1 MDQQSVPVARG
12 KKQKQ
17 ARWEAKPRRGIRP
30 EALREIRRIA
40 AEMIAPFLLGF
51 SEVMGVPSGLQ
62 AAYLGAMAVRGESLL
77 WPLCGCLLSLGM
89 RLLWG
94 LTTPWT
100 SLISWAAM
108 LWSPRVLFRKRVER
122 LMLYTGAA
130 LLPGFVAVVIG
141 GNPGEILL
149 GGASVLMGVFSAP
162 VFLRALIAWHAT
174 GVVAQTEDTVSLC
187 FLLAML
193 LGGGSRLSLF
203 GLQAGMV
210 GAAFLTVGAGY
221 YLGSG
226 TGTLMGM
233 LGGVSMAAQGYPLD
247 LAVGL
252 SAGGFLAGLTRRRES
267 PPLSAFAFAVG
278 CGVVLLFSGRLR
290 PGWVTGGLLGAAAL
304 ALYPPVGRQWLSDA
318 FRRFGNVRR
327 LAEDQYAALWLTR
340 WEHTMEEMAA
350 QVPMPW
356 VDRPPHDTAWWRGR
370 LCAGC
375 PLESECRCLE
385 DARSLAKTE
394 EVWARRGEDEQ
405 SFLEAM
411 EGLRGMGCARLYLMR
426 ERMAALRREDALRQA
441 ALHRAAYEREMVR
454 THLLAA
460 SGAAKALAEISTG
473 EDWWEAMMIRRV
485 QSALGERSF
494 PAELLFARRLRGRAC
509 LGFREVATLPLGRV
523 EEQLRQLMEEEVGLR
538 LEPARRE
545 EGVLVFDELAPWR
558 VEAGWAAKALEEDM
572 DMMGNGDAVLMARL
586 PDGRFL
592 GALSDGMGHGLHA
605 HMESTRTLEL
615 LRLCLQAGYTVAQTL
630 TAVNGMMLSANQGEE
645 YATVDLLVL
654 DTWLGR
660 AELHKLGACC
670 SVLVCGGKDTLLEG
684 AALPLGI
691 LEEVEPLSASFQ
703 LEEGQQLF
711 LMSDG
716 ITDLMEEDGLR
727 AACLRSAGEGTAE
740 DAAAALLQCAL
751 DAAGEKMHDD
761 ASCAVIRVAR
771 REKEKKH
778 PQDADSSAGSA

>member
-1 MDQQSVPVARG
+1 MDQQTVPVARS

-17 ARWEAKPRRGIRP
+17 DRWEAQPKGRVRP
-30 EALREIRRIA
+30 DALREIRRIA

-77 WPLCGCLLSLGM
+77 WPLCGCMLSLGM
-89 RLLWG
+89 RALWG
-94 LTTPWT
+94 LTIPWT
-100 SLISWAAM
+100 ALIGWAAM
-108 LWSPRVLFRKRVER
+108 LWSPRVLFRRGVER

-130 LLPGFVAVVIG
+130 LLPGLIAAIAG
-141 GNPGEILL
+141 GHSGEILL

-162 VFLRALIAWHAT
+162 VFLRALIAWKAPGMIT
-174 GVVAQTEDTVSLC
+174 QTEDTVSVC

-193 LGGGSRLSLF
+193 LAGGSRLSLF

-210 GAAFLTVGAGY
+210 GAAFLTVGAGF

-226 TGTLMGM
+226 AGTLMGM
-233 LGGVSMAAQGYPLD
+233 LGGISMASQGYPLD

-252 SAGGFLAGLTRRRES
+252 SAGGFLAGLTRRRECA
-267 PPLSAFAFAVG
+267 PLSAFAFAVG

-290 PGWVTGGLLGAAAL
+290 PGWITGGLLGSAAL
-304 ALYPPVGRQWLSDA
+304 ALYPPAGRKWLCET
-318 FRRFGNVRR
+318 FRRLGNVRR
-327 LAEDQYAALWLTR
+327 LAEDHYAALWLTR

-356 VDRPPHDTAWWRGR
+356 TDKPPHDTAWWRGR

-375 PLESECRCLE
+375 PLEGECRCLE
-385 DARSLAKTE
+385 DDRSLAKVE
-394 EVWARRGEDEQ
+394 EVWARRGENEQ

-426 ERMAALRREDALRQA
+426 ERMAALRREDSLRQA

-460 SGAAKALAEISTG
+460 SGAAKAMAEISTG

-509 LGFREVATLPLGRV
+509 LGFREVATLPLGKV
-523 EEQLRQLMEEEVGLR
+523 EEQLRQLMEEEVGLC

-558 VEAGWAAKALEEDM
+558 VEAGWAAKALEEDEE
-572 DMMGNGDAVLMARL
+572 MMGNGDAVLMARL

-615 LRLCLQAGYTVAQTL
+615 LRLCLQAGYTVEQTL
-630 TAVNGMMLSANQGEE
+630 TAVNGMMLGANQGEE

-654 DTWLGR
+654 DPWLGR

-670 SVLVCGGKDTLLEG
+670 SVLVCGGRETLLEG

-691 LEEVEPLSASFQ
+691 LEEIAPLSATFH
-703 LEEGQQLF
+703 LENGQQLF

-716 ITDLMEEDGLR
+716 ITDILEESELR
-727 AACLRSAGEGTAE
+727 AACLRAAGEATAE
-740 DAAAALLQCAL
+740 DAATSLMQRAL
-751 DAAGEKMHDD
+751 DEAGDAMHDD
-761 ASCAVIRVAR
+761 ASCAVIRVTR

-778 PQDADSSAGSA
+778 KRKAVEES